1 MLLIAGAL
9 PVAVCM
15 SKQVRG
21 VARVHVDGKTS
32 LLTFVKRLQDV
43 ARYQV
48 SQFFSRYVCSCV
60 VVVLWF
66 LQSYQRA
73 INFAAVRA
81 QHGAV
86 LRE

>member
-1 MLLIAGAL
+1 M
-9 PVAVCM
+9 AVCM

-21 VARVHVDGKTS
+21 VARVHFDGQTS

-43 ARYQV
+43 AHYQV
-48 SQFFSRYVCSCV
+48 QQVFSRCLCTCV
-60 VVVLWF
+60 VVVLCV
-66 LQSYQRA
+66 LQDYQRA

-81 QHGAV
+81 QQGTV